1 MPRLRRSD
9 TSAPG
14 LRRVR
19 QGRGFRYLAA
29 DGGAAD
35 PADVTRIRA
44 LVIPPA
50 WTDVWVCPY
59 PNGHLQAT
67 GLDAAG
73 RRQYLYH
80 EAWRARRDRE
90 KHDHVLE
97 FAARLPAAREWAQR
111 PAGRRGL
118 GRDRVLAAAFTL
130 LDVGGFRVGSDRYAE
145 ENGSYGLM
153 TLRREHVRCERGRL
167 TFDYPAKSG
176 RESVTVVTV
185 AACPRRGLRTAPPP
199 PARRAAGL
207 VRARA
212 VARSRQRRRERLPV
226 RSARRGRQRQGFP
239 DLAGH
244 RAGGRRP
251 GRFGPAAVS
260 ARPQAG
266 GQPGRGRG
274 RGLPRNTPAVCRRSD
289 IDPRPSTATCTARR
303 SLSLWTSSAAACRPA
318 GLRPTARSRP
328 PCSATWPVSVV
339 PPGPARPAAYR
350 ISQDPRRRQLAEPAG
365 AARAGEHD
373 LDRPAGLADLE
384 RGLRRGGRAAG
395 HRTVGEPEHAAVP
408 RAGQAA
414 AVQVLVKQ
422 PYAGQFPGQ
431 RPGHVA
437 APVGQHV
444 NLAAGP
450 DGHDR
455 DLPHNLADRLAL
467 G

>member
-19 QGRGFRYLAA
+19 RGRGFRYLAA
-29 DGGAAD
+29 DGSAAG

-50 WTDVWVCPY
+50 WTEVWICPY

-97 FAARLPAAREWAQR
+97 FAARLPAARERASGR
-111 PAGRRGL
+111 AGRPGL

-185 AACPRRGLRTAPPP
+185 ARPSAWSRALRRRRPPG
-199 PARRAAGL
+199 RAADGL
-207 VRARA
+207 VRPRA

-226 RSARRGRQRQGFP
+226 RPARRGRQRQGLP
-239 DLAGH
+239 HLAGH

-251 GRFGPAAVS
+251 GRIRAGRAVS
-260 ARPQAG
+260 AGPQAG

-274 RGLPRNTPAVCRRSD
+274 RGLPRQHPGGLPALY
-289 IDPRPSTATCTARR
+289 IDGRLIDRYLHGETIAFPMDQLGR
-303 SLSLWTSSAAACRPA
+303 
-318 GLRPTARSRP
+318 G
-328 PCSATWPVSVV
+328 V
-339 PPGPARPAAYR
+339 PPGWPATHGPF
-350 ISQDPRRRQLAEPAG
+350 E
-365 AARAGEHD
+365 
-373 LDRPAGLADLE
+373 
-384 RGLRRGGRAAG
+384 
-395 HRTVGEPEHAAVP
+395 AAVL
-408 RAGQAA
+408 RHLAG
-414 AVQVLVKQ
+414 
-422 PYAGQFPGQ
+422 
-431 RPGHVA
+431 
-437 APVGQHV
+437 
-444 NLAAGP
+444 
-450 DGHDR
+450 
-455 DLPHNLADRLAL
+455 
-467 G
+467 